1 MNGNIFGEMAVLIQI
16 ITKKS
21 NEYTRTIDSANTAM
35 QKIMLPKDL
44 TLEIRNYL
52 IHTQSKMD

>member
-1 MNGNIFGEMAVLIQI
+1 
-16 ITKKS
+16 
-21 NEYTRTIDSANTAM
+21 M